1 MTTAEIGKK
10 GEKLAANFLKRNG
23 YKILERNLHQSHNEI
38 DIIASNKEYIVFV
51 EVKTRTANK
60 DLFLPYG
67 SPATAVTKEK
77 QKRTVR
83 AATNYLLAQ
92 SKKNKEKQPRMDV
105 IEVYLEK
112 ETGKLLEIN
121 HITDA
126 FGAR

>member
-1 MTTAEIGKK
+1 MTTADIGKK

-67 SPATAVTKEK
+67 SPASAVTKEK

-83 AATNYLLAQ
+83 AATNYLL
-92 SKKNKEKQPRMDV
+92 
-105 IEVYLEK
+105 
-112 ETGKLLEIN
+112 T
-121 HITDA
+121 
-126 FGAR
+126 